1 MANKW
6 LVLVIV
12 LTHHNDACAKK
23 VYALSN
29 KHLKIAYYEW
39 EPMFKINKNPD
50 GSETYSGI
58 LGNLV
63 LLMQQRRNI
72 TFTLIKEPNGMWG
85 NCQGNNN
92 CTGMIGMV
100 NRKEADFALG
110 MNSDVKRQSI
120 LQPKHI
126 YRSTYNNSEQIAR
139 SRFHKPCNCGSLGI
153 GYSIEDTD

>member
-1 MANKW
+1 MQQSTIQISSLTSKDTAEKVFRKLSVMKRRSQKTDIKCKTQMANKW

-92 CTGMIGMV
+92 CTGMMAV
-100 NRKEADFALG
+100 
-110 MNSDVKRQSI
+110 
-120 LQPKHI
+120 
-126 YRSTYNNSEQIAR
+126 
-139 SRFHKPCNCGSLGI
+139 SLC
-153 GYSIEDTD
+153 